1 MSPHS
6 IVTKKMYKKIS
17 SVQGSSVLTVNFQG
31 TSAILDLISH
41 GGLFWFTEKKNY
53 GIFVR
58 HLGLNKIGDDQVFFF
73 LEFWIVGFSNR
84 KLYATTSNFSPK
96 RKLSFL
102 TDFFC
107 LRAK

>member
-1 MSPHS
+1 
-6 IVTKKMYKKIS
+6 MYKKIS

-58 HLGLNKIGDDQVFFF
+58 HLGLNKIGDDQVFFSSNSGLLGFQTENFMLLLPTFHQKGTF
-73 LEFWIVGFSNR
+73 LFS
-84 KLYATTSNFSPK
+84 Y
-96 RKLSFL
+96 
-102 TDFFC
+102 
-107 LRAK
+107 